1 MILRRVIAHFKK
13 QEWTA
18 IAIDFI
24 IVVGGVFMGI
34 QVQQWNNERAD
45 RKREQDYLARV
56 LADIDLSIETTAQ
69 STGRLEAYS
78 AGQKLVVESLRAC
91 SLPDAQKDAF
101 ADGVSDI
108 AKIGPS
114 VFVLNTM
121 QEMLSAGNFSIIRNS
136 AIRDI
141 LNGLERDS
149 QYQANVFNAIYLQSA
164 SLMGTAGTRVT
175 RIYPDPKTPFDPVG
189 WSDIEVD
196 FDALCK
202 DVAFR
207 AAVSNIRYLAD
218 ASISL
223 NQRAIDKLVAAKTA
237 LEDEIGISP
246 PPKGATP

>member
-1 MILRRVIAHFKK
+1 MILRRVIAHFRK

-18 IAIDFI
+18 IFLDFV
-24 IVVGGVFMGI
+24 IVVAGVFMGI

-45 RKREQDYLARV
+45 RARERIYLQRV
-56 LADIDLSIETTAQ
+56 LADVELSIETTAQ
-69 STGRLEAYS
+69 STERLKAYS

-141 LNGLERDS
+141 LNGLERDA

-175 RIYPDPKTPFDPVG
+175 RIYPDSKTPFDPVG
-189 WSDIEVD
+189 WSDIEID

-237 LEDEIGISP
+237 LESEIGISP

>member
-1 MILRRVIAHFKK
+1 MILRRVIAHFRK

-18 IAIDFI
+18 IAIDFV
-24 IVVGGVFMGI
+24 IVVAGVFMGI

-45 RKREQDYLARV
+45 RKREQVYLERV
-56 LADIDLSIETTAQ
+56 LADIDLSIETTML
-69 STGRLEAYS
+69 SRERLKAYS

-91 SLPDAQKDAF
+91 SLPDDRKDAF

-114 VFVLNTM
+114 VFVLNTT

-149 QYQANVFNAIYLQSA
+149 QYQANVFSAIYLQSA

-175 RIYPDPKTPFDPVG
+175 RIYPDSKTPFDPVG
-189 WSDIEVD
+189 WSDIAVD
-196 FDALCK
+196 FDALCE
-202 DVAFR
+202 DVAFQ
-207 AAVSNIRYLAD
+207 AAVSNIRSLAD
-218 ASISL
+218 ASLSL
-223 NQRAIDKLVAAKTA
+223 NQRAIDKLVLAKAA
-237 LEDEIGISP
+237 LEDEIGLAP
-246 PPKGATP
+246 ARKDPAR